1 MSSPVR
7 RCRRPAPI
15 VTTRRCVSG
24 QSRKPSFAS
33 STRMRGLI
41 DLAGPAFGPVGGG
54 RPQRLV
60 ILLHGY
66 GADGNDLLGLAP
78 HWSRLL
84 PDTQFI
90 APHAPFPCEAAPFG
104 RQWFGFEGRN
114 ESMILAET
122 QTAAGILDAF
132 IDAELARRGLVDES
146 LALVGFSQGTMMA
159 LHVAPRRARAVAAV
173 VGYSGMLI
181 APQLL
186 AAEIKSKPP
195 VLLVYGTAD
204 PVVPYASLATAQ
216 AALADVGIAVKTET
230 RPGLAHAID
239 EEGLALG
246 GDFITAAF
254 APAKT

>member
-1 MSSPVR
+1 MRALVDL
-7 RCRRPAPI
+7 
-15 VTTRRCVSG
+15 SG
-24 QSRKPSFAS
+24 PSF
-33 STRMRGLI
+33 
-41 DLAGPAFGPVGGG
+41 GPAAGGKP
-54 RPQRLV
+54 RRLV

-78 HWSRLL
+78 YWARRL
-84 PDTQFI
+84 PDVEFLS
-90 APHAPFPCEAAPFG
+90 PHAPFPCEAAPFG

-114 ESMILAET
+114 EGMLLAET
-122 QTAAGILDAF
+122 QTAAAILDAF
-132 IDAELARRGLVDES
+132 IDAELARRGLAEDS

-159 LHVAPRRARAVAAV
+159 LHVVPRRARAVAAV

-181 APQLL
+181 APSLL

-195 VLLVYGTAD
+195 VLLVHGTAD

-216 AALADVGIAVKTET
+216 AALADAGIAVKTET

-239 EEGLALG
+239 EECLALG
-246 GDFITAAF
+246 GDFIAAAF

>member
-1 MSSPVR
+1 MHATVDL
-7 RCRRPAPI
+7 
-15 VTTRRCVSG
+15 SG
-24 QSRKPSFAS
+24 PSF
-33 STRMRGLI
+33 
-41 DLAGPAFGPVGGG
+41 GPAAGGKS
-54 RPQRLV
+54 RRLV

-78 HWSRLL
+78 YWARLL
-84 PDTQFI
+84 PDTEFV

-104 RQWFGFEGRN
+104 RQWFGFEGRS
-114 ESMILAET
+114 EGMMLAET
-122 QTAAGILDAF
+122 QTAAAILQAF
-132 IDAELARRGLVDES
+132 IGAELARRGLAEDS

-181 APQLL
+181 APPLL

-195 VLLVYGTAD
+195 VLLVHGTAD
-204 PVVPYASLATAQ
+204 PVVPYASLATAEGALR
-216 AALADVGIAVKTET
+216 AAGIAVKAAT

-246 GDFITAAF
+246 GDFIAAAF
-254 APAKT
+254 APAKA